1 MKTMKLAALVPL
13 VLVLC
18 IALGPAKAIDVF
30 FLHHPDPPGDDIS
43 SRSGDD
49 EDEPQQAMGLPE
61 DERRQVTLASRRPAR
76 QLKPRTASRLVL
88 ASTASTPRIAPARAP
103 VPDGWLLCW
112 RRHANGQLAAI
123 IGHPDGTMTARL
135 WPDVDRFSTGIRT
148 MATAQQAADSLAHT
162 DEDCS
167 SCRPWTFS

>member
-1 MKTMKLAALVPL
+1 MRTMKLVPL

-18 IALGPAKAIDVF
+18 IAISPATAIDA
-30 FLHHPDPPGDDIS
+30 FLLRQADAPGDDIS
-43 SRSGDD
+43 SRQGDD

-61 DERRQVTLASRRPAR
+61 EERRQVTLASRRPAR

-88 ASTASTPRIAPARAP
+88 ASTAREPRIAPAQAP

-112 RRHANGQLAAI
+112 RRHANGRLAAI

-135 WPDVDRFSTGIRT
+135 WPDVDRFSTGIRN
-148 MATAQQAADSLAHT
+148 MATAQHAADTLAHADT
-162 DEDCS
+162 ACDGCK
-167 SCRPWTFS
+167 PWTFS